1 MFTSSCYSIYYHWL
15 IYFEVLQGQG
25 FTNISFWRGTGVKIL
40 GSRSKSTKT
49 VDVKSVHLDK
59 GLIFPSSVGKEFNWL
74 HFWVLHLFNVSFL
87 FTVSPLSGFMTRTA
101 KQCWWQCDKHMTFF
115 LPDLPALGTYWAPKK
130 LEQPFLFCHYGHV
143 QVHISTR
150 LCSTSQEAAVS
161 GLLLQLDEFIYFVF
175 KCRTYLNSTAS
186 WCSSQFLS
194 VSYCS
199 VALPHPCPRS
209 SLASCTVELIW
220 LKNNPANSKMINS
233 QGWITDCSPN
243 ALSVTQSH
251 GSRPHADAALGAQWW
266 HRRGRCL
273 QGSTRVVPFRWT
285 WMSHPQKLSFFFPQ
299 SLHWY
304 DIPARLL
311 ITTNATGWVCFGSG
325 IAGWFSHTRGSNR
338 FNTADTDSS
347 SSSQLCFVARCLFS
361 TAHTGAGRRM
371 RSVSKIS
378 GLDATAKFSMVTS
391 ITLKFGST
399 CLFTVWTN
407 KYGLKSILKEAISVT
422 EAIQN
427 CHIYRQTKEVQER
440 ENPLFLCVHDTVSF
454 LLLLFPPLFQFICT

>member
-1 MFTSSCYSIYYHWL
+1 MLYLWL
-15 IYFEVLQGQG
+15 SPMEADLMLTQLLVLNG
-25 FTNISFWRGTGVKIL
+25 GTEEAGACKAAPGWCHSGGPEWVIL
-40 GSRSKSTKT
+40 R
-49 VDVKSVHLDK
+49 
-59 GLIFPSSVGKEFNWL
+59 N
-74 HFWVLHLFNVSFL
+74 
-87 FTVSPLSGFMTRTA
+87 
-101 KQCWWQCDKHMTFF
+101 
-115 LPDLPALGTYWAPKK
+115 
-130 LEQPFLFCHYGHV
+130 
-143 QVHISTR
+143 
-150 LCSTSQEAAVS
+150 
-161 GLLLQLDEFIYFVF
+161 
-175 KCRTYLNSTAS
+175 YL
-186 WCSSQFLS
+186 
-194 VSYCS
+194 
-199 VALPHPCPRS
+199 
-209 SLASCTVELIW
+209 
-220 LKNNPANSKMINS
+220 
-233 QGWITDCSPN
+233 
-243 ALSVTQSH
+243 
-251 GSRPHADAALGAQWW
+251 
-266 HRRGRCL
+266 
-273 QGSTRVVPFRWT
+273 
-285 WMSHPQKLSFFFPQ
+285 FFFPQ

-347 SSSQLCFVARCLFS
+347 ISSQLCFVARCLFS
-361 TAHTGAGRRM
+361 TAHTGTGRRM

-407 KYGLKSILKEAISVT
+407 KYGLKSIPKEAISVT